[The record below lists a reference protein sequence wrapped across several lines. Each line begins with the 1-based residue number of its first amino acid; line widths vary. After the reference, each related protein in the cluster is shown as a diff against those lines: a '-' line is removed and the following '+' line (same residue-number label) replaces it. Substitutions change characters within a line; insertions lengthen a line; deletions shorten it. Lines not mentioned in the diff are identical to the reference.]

1 MAARGSRDAA
11 SWVMG
16 RTPPSGHCAVVSIA
30 EGSVGLD
37 DALSSR
43 SDVVEAALRALDGVV
58 VRPQYRYLVGSR
70 AGAVVRE
77 VVALSVSRVSPF
89 VPV

>member
-58 VRPQYRYLVGSR
+58 GRVEARR
-70 AGAVVRE
+70 AGGG
-77 VVALSVSRVSPF
+77 VA
-89 VPV
+89 